1 MKAHFIMSVQRHC
14 RNKISHV
21 PKPVKVPVWDEKE
34 EAVRSEARLIA
45 WEKNLYKRTWTWNCK
60 F

>member
-1 MKAHFIMSVQRHC
+1 MKAHFIMSKMRHC
-14 RNKISHV
+14 RNKNSHV
-21 PKPVKVPVWDEKE
+21 PTVKAPKVWDEKE

-45 WEKNLYKRTWTWNCK
+45 WEKNLYKRAWTWHCK